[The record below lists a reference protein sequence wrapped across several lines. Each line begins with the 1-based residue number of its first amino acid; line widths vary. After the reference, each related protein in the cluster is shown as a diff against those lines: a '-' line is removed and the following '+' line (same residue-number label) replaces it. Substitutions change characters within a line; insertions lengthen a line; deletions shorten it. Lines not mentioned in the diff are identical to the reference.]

1 MRKGGQDAA
10 PADFVGR
17 FTQAP
22 PEITPMVRSFILGLF
37 VVAATAG
44 LSANC
49 DAGMIS
55 KNNPYRSFNISGIN
69 YGSQNWERTHG
80 NRSSSR
86 NFRSSGSYF
95 RGR

>member
-1 MRKGGQDAA
+1 MLRK
-10 PADFVGR
+10 
-17 FTQAP
+17 
-22 PEITPMVRSFILGLF
+22 IILGLF

-44 LSANC
+44 LASTSSAVI
-49 DAGMIS
+49 IS

-69 YGSQNWERTHG
+69 YGSMNWERTHG

-86 NFRSSGSYF
+86 TLRSSGGLF

>member
-1 MRKGGQDAA
+1 MLRK
-10 PADFVGR
+10 
-17 FTQAP
+17 
-22 PEITPMVRSFILGLF
+22 IILGLF

-44 LSANC
+44 LASTSSAVT
-49 DAGMIS
+49 IS

-69 YGSQNWERTHG
+69 YGSMNWERTQW

-86 NFRSSGSYF
+86 SLRSSGGLF

>member
-1 MRKGGQDAA
+1 MLRK
-10 PADFVGR
+10 
-17 FTQAP
+17 
-22 PEITPMVRSFILGLF
+22 IILGLF

-44 LSANC
+44 LASTSSAIT
-49 DAGMIS
+49 IS

-69 YGSQNWERTHG
+69 YGSMNWERTQG

-86 NFRSSGSYF
+86 SLRSSGGLF